1 MRRMIYALPYC
12 CLKGEALGKGM
23 EKDMHMYQLRMHIH
37 IMRLTAADFFMF
49 HVLLSSQNH
58 IPTEQIGFN
67 LLVLYIY

>member
-1 MRRMIYALPYC
+1 
-12 CLKGEALGKGM
+12 M
-23 EKDMHMYQLRMHIH
+23 EKDMHMYQLRMHIR
-37 IMRLTAADFFMF
+37 IIRLTAANFFMS